1 MAEYIPKGNNTSQIV
16 VQGPPAVSSKMELN
30 IEKKRKK
37 HFLSS

>member
-30 IEKKRKK
+30 IDDRKP
-37 HFLSS
+37 LLI